1 MHEKLNKL
9 FSQLKIRKN
18 QNIILHSNI
27 AGILQF
33 KKFNKDTACS
43 YLFNYIKKFT
53 RKSVLLIPTYN
64 YNFTKGIKFDLK
76 KTPSQVGLFS
86 NYLLKRHYSKR
97 TPNPIFSHLVFDPKL
112 NFNKNI
118 SHNYAFGEKSIFN
131 EISKKKF
138 KIICF
143 CCSTDRITFLHH
155 VETLMS
161 VKYRFMKKFKG
172 EIIDNKKR
180 YKMIFNYF
188 VAKKKVRHAIKEN
201 KVNELIDGQSFIE
214 KNFGRFKCYSLDA
227 DKLALKLSKKIEK
240 NNFYLIK

>member
-1 MHEKLNKL
+1 MEEKLNKL

-76 KTPSQVGLFS
+76 KSPSQVGLFS
-86 NYLLKRHYSKR
+86 DYLLKRHYSKR

-118 SHNYAFGEKSIFN
+118 SHNYALG
-131 EISKKKF
+131 
-138 KIICF
+138 
-143 CCSTDRITFLHH
+143 
-155 VETLMS
+155 
-161 VKYRFMKKFKG
+161 
-172 EIIDNKKR
+172 
-180 YKMIFNYF
+180 
-188 VAKKKVRHAIKEN
+188 KKVFLMKYQ
-201 KVNELIDGQSFIE
+201 K
-214 KNFGRFKCYSLDA
+214 KN
-227 DKLALKLSKKIEK
+227 SKSSVFVVPQIG
-240 NNFYLIK
+240 